1 MQEIRCKNCNKLLFK
16 GVFNSVE
23 VKCPRCKRLISIS
36 NAAEHPTGQEQ
47 DSGKRE
53 QITRTNQACARHV

>member
-16 GVFNSVE
+16 GVFKCIE

-36 NAAEHPTGQEQ
+36 NAAEHPTEPYC
-47 DSGKRE
+47 GKRE
-53 QITRTNQACARHV
+53 EITRINEARASHV